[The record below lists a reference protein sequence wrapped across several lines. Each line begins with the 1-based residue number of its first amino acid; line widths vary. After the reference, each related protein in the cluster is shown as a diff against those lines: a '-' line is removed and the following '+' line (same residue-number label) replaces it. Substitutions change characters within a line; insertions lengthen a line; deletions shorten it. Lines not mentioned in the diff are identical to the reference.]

1 MFLISEKDKL
11 SLERIACCHTKA
23 AEAFQ
28 KSSEA
33 LNLAARDNYAAAGA
47 TWQKLAQLETKD
59 LTWKASED
67 PELAAFVNK
76 INGVISSEQP

>member
-33 LNLAARDNYAAAGA
+33 SDSAVKVNYFIAGT
-47 TWQKLAQLETKD
+47 TWERLAQLETED